1 MAAPP
6 SLGGESA
13 RTPLNILR
21 GLQKGKRPKKS
32 LKGAAADQ
40 TVFTKFPTSTSRSG
54 SFHEEQAE
62 KQVLGNGTRRRL
74 AGLGEHVP
82 VTPSR
87 QQPSAPSRRVRAM
100 ATRGGLPVALS
111 WLPVANHHPPTT
123 SLCPFD
129 CLASPLDKL
138 SMAIPV
144 VRCRLEQQFPRRPE
158 RRDSAAPYPRQQ
170 DGQHTPRFLF
180 SEQS

>member
-1 MAAPP
+1 MTKPPANALELPLHVRGEMALKAAVEKV
-6 SLGGESA
+6 SLEHA
-13 RTPLNILR
+13 RQ
-21 GLQKGKRPKKS
+21 GL
-32 LKGAAADQ
+32 
-40 TVFTKFPTSTSRSG
+40 
-54 SFHEEQAE
+54 
-62 KQVLGNGTRRRL
+62 
-74 AGLGEHVP
+74 HVP

-100 ATRGGLPVALS
+100 ATRGRLPVALS

-123 SLCPFD
+123 SVCPFD

-144 VRCRLEQQFPRRPE
+144 VRCRLEQQFPRRRE
-158 RRDSAAPYPRQQ
+158 RRDSAARYPRQQ
-170 DGQHTPRFLF
+170 GGQHTPRFLF